1 MDTKKLRQK
10 ILDLAIRGKLVPQDP
25 NDEPASVLLDRIRA
39 EKERLI
45 AEGKIKRSKKSKTS
59 DASHYQ
65 NFEPPFEIPDSWEW
79 TPLNCMCTIF
89 GRIGFRGYTKDD
101 LVDFTGAITLSPS
114 NIVDGVMNY
123 EKCTYISWEK
133 YDESPE
139 IQVHNHDIL
148 LVKTGSSFG
157 KCAYVESLPKEATIN
172 PQFVVLKNIGC
183 NHKFLTYCLQSNY
196 ARTKYEEFVLGTAI
210 PTFTQVALGA
220 MLIPMPP
227 LNEQERIVADIEKLL
242 ILVDLLDESKQDVEI
257 MISTLRSKILG
268 LAISGKLVP
277 QNPNDEPAIDALRR
291 INSSFQPC
299 DNPQYEHMPF
309 KIPESWSWCLFSDI
323 AQSNIGLTYKPTD
336 IVSTGGTPVYRSNN
350 IQNKCIDTSDIVRV
364 NTEIRENQ
372 FLNVG
377 DLLICARNGS
387 RNLVGKCALI
397 NELDE
402 PTSFGAFMA
411 VSRSLYNTW
420 IFQVLNSDY
429 FDRYLD
435 ESNSTAINQVTQK
448 MLLALQIPFPPIAE
462 QQRIVDKV
470 NELFTIL
477 DSIQNSLDAN

>member
-1 MDTKKLRQK
+1 VFIINPRTRAHDSEIAGFVPMTYICDGYHNEYRYEKRNWGEIKSGYTHFQNGDIAVAKISPCLENLKSVILDNLPNGIGAGTTELHIFRQPLINAKFALCFFKSQGFIDSCTGTFNGVVGQQRVNPK
-10 ILDLAIRGKLVPQDP
+10 ILMDLNFALPP
-25 NDEPASVLLDRIRA
+25 
-39 EKERLI
+39 I
-45 AEGKIKRSKKSKTS
+45 A
-59 DASHYQ
+59 
-65 NFEPPFEIPDSWEW
+65 
-79 TPLNCMCTIF
+79 
-89 GRIGFRGYTKDD
+89 
-101 LVDFTGAITLSPS
+101 
-114 NIVDGVMNY
+114 
-123 EKCTYISWEK
+123 
-133 YDESPE
+133 
-139 IQVHNHDIL
+139 
-148 LVKTGSSFG
+148 
-157 KCAYVESLPKEATIN
+157 
-172 PQFVVLKNIGC
+172 
-183 NHKFLTYCLQSNY
+183 
-196 ARTKYEEFVLGTAI
+196 
-210 PTFTQVALGA
+210 
-220 MLIPMPP
+220 
-227 LNEQERIVADIEKLL
+227 EQERIVAAVEKWFNVIDAIERDNVNL
-242 ILVDLLDESKQDVEI
+242 IDYIAKAK
-257 MISTLRSKILG
+257 SKILD

-277 QNPNDEPAIDALRR
+277 QIPSDEPAIEALRR
-291 INSSFQPC
+291 VNPNFKPC
-299 DNPQYEHMPF
+299 DSPQYENMPF

-477 DSIQNSLDAN
+477 DSIQNSLDTK

>member
-1 MDTKKLRQK
+1 L
-10 ILDLAIRGKLVPQDP
+10 GK
-25 NDEPASVLLDRIRA
+25 
-39 EKERLI
+39 
-45 AEGKIKRSKKSKTS
+45 
-59 DASHYQ
+59 SHYQ

-79 TPLNCMCTIF
+79 VRLDDIAYVAAGSTPEKSAFESTDVPYIKMYNLRNQAIDFEFKPQYIKREVHEGRLKRSMAYSGDLIMNIVGPPLGKLAIIPNCLNECNFNQAAVVIRPYLQKVIINPYLFNYLSEMSEIRSISTKGSAGQDNISLTQSQNMRIALPPLSEQKRIVSSISTWFNIINTIDNSTN
-89 GRIGFRGYTKDD
+89 RI
-101 LVDFTGAITLSPS
+101 IS
-114 NIVDGVMNY
+114 NI
-123 EKCTYISWEK
+123 
-133 YDESPE
+133 
-139 IQVHNHDIL
+139 
-148 LVKTGSSFG
+148 SS
-157 KCAYVESLPKEATIN
+157 
-172 PQFVVLKNIGC
+172 LK
-183 NHKFLTYCLQSNY
+183 S
-196 ARTKYEEFVLGTAI
+196 
-210 PTFTQVALGA
+210 
-220 MLIPMPP
+220 
-227 LNEQERIVADIEKLL
+227 KLL
-242 ILVDLLDESKQDVEI
+242 D
-257 MISTLRSKILG
+257 

-277 QNPNDEPAIDALRR
+277 QESTDEPAIEALRR
-291 INSSFQPC
+291 INPSFQPC
-299 DNPQYEHMPF
+299 DNPQYENMPF